1 MGKIL
6 LGTPCKCYYKDQKGS
21 YVYNGYGYYVGK
33 GYCVLHSFTD
43 IRDDYNNGISPTFIS
58 YDRYIPCD
66 LKIDNNI
73 NKNDFNTENIID
85 IDNSNLNEFW
95 WWHKIQNDL
104 KKL

>member
-1 MGKIL
+1 MNSEFEVRFL
-6 LGTPCKCYYKDQKGS
+6 
-21 YVYNGYGYYVGK
+21 
-33 GYCVLHSFTD
+33 
-43 IRDDYNNGISPTFIS
+43 
-58 YDRYIPCD
+58 
-66 LKIDNNI
+66 NI

>member
-6 LGTPCKCYYKDQKGS
+6 LGTPCKCYYKYQKS
-21 YVYNGYGYYVGK
+21 LYVYNGYGYYVGK

-43 IRDDYNNGISPTFIS
+43 IRDDYNNGITPTFIC

-66 LKIDNNI
+66 LIDNNI

-85 IDNSNLNEFW
+85 IDNSNLNEYW

-104 KKL
+104 KK